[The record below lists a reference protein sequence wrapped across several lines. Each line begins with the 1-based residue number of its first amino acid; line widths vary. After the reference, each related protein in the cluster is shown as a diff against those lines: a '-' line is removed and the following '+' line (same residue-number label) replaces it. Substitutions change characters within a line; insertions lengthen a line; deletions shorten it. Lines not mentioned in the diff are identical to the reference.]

1 MAMKFFR
8 ASPLPTP
15 PMEYSVEQLR
25 QMVRVLELYFS
36 QMDSQ
41 TPLSAEY
48 FEGGGEYLTNPNGL
62 FYSTTTQTLTSP
74 DTTTPIAFENTYI
87 GHDMVMNGASDSEL
101 TVDKAGIYNFQ
112 FTATLESTNSS
123 SKTAYIWI
131 NRNGTAVG
139 YSARPYTISGSGT
152 KRTMSWNFNI
162 DLQAGDYIELEWA
175 SGDTNLSLAAET
187 ASSPYPGVSSAVVAV
202 TFVSNLNGVTVA
214 AAP

>member
-15 PMEYSVEQLR
+15 PVEYSVEQLR

-162 DLQAGDYIELEWA
+162 DLQAGI
-175 SGDTNLSLAAET
+175 T
-187 ASSPYPGVSSAVVAV
+187 
-202 TFVSNLNGVTVA
+202 
-214 AAP
+214 